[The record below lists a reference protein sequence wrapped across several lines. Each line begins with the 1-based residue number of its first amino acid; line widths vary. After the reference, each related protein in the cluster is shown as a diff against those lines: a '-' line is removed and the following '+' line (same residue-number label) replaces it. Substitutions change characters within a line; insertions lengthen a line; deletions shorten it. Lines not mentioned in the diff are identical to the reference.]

1 MAVLEDQGYRST
13 APRRAI
19 VQLLERKQ
27 DGFSAEDICNEL
39 PSVGRAT
46 VYRTIKLLLN
56 AGVICKLALMDGAP
70 MYSLSRIEHHH
81 HTVCVRCGTVG
92 EFRAATVERLLRAV
106 GDDIPRRHR
115 RAPHRVLRYL
125 RPLSAGAERL
135 APPCSHHENANTIR
149 PYNDTEYQYLI
160 APLSCVYLVSLILT

>member
-1 MAVLEDQGYRST
+1 MTRRWIVASLRLPSYNVAVVAGRYLRLNLMNATLTSRPDLMAVLEDQGYRST

-19 VQLLERKQ
+19 VQLLEGKQ
-27 DGFSAEDICNEL
+27 EGFSAEEICEEL
-39 PSVGRAT
+39 PTVGRAT

-81 HTVCVRCGTVG
+81 HTVCVRCGIVG

-106 GDDIPRRHR
+106 GDDIPGDIIGHR
-115 RAPHRVLRYL
+115 IEFYVTCDRCLQ
-125 RPLSAGAERL
+125 G
-135 APPCSHHENANTIR
+135 
-149 PYNDTEYQYLI
+149 
-160 APLSCVYLVSLILT
+160 

>member
-1 MAVLEDQGYRST
+1 MIQNVKPAALDSRPDLMAVLEDQGYRST

-19 VQLLERKQ
+19 TRLLERKQ
-27 DGFSAEDICNEL
+27 TGFSAEDICADL

-81 HTVCVRCGTVG
+81 HTVCVKCGLVG

-106 GDDIPRRHR
+106 GDDIPGEIIGHR
-115 RAPHRVLRYL
+115 IEFYVNCDN
-125 RPLSAGAERL
+125 
-135 APPCSHHENANTIR
+135 CSQDA
-149 PYNDTEYQYLI
+149 
-160 APLSCVYLVSLILT
+160 A